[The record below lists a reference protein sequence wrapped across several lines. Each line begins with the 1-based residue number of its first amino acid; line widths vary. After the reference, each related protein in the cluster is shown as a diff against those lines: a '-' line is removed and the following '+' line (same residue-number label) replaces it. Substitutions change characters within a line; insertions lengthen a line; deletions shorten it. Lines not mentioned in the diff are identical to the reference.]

1 MISRRVVLTAA
12 REFQLTYFDLLTCW
26 RLLVTIRD
34 LDLVNHAHSLFSWC
48 PCLPSHSPSLRKD
61 CVDKDGVFN
70 GQNKVIKLNMY
81 SYDDQD
87 GVVTIPLCSIEGGG
101 GDGDCTDLAYA
112 IRHENFNGVLNGNDF
127 ALIILPNTSE
137 VVEGVLAEI
146 SPVKLNSDANVPADG
161 DDFETFGWG
170 RISTDDE
177 VAPPKIPNTVFLKY
191 LEDEQECEERMV
203 AGGGIAFEVS
213 TSMLCTIGDGTTSAY
228 RGDSGMRI

>member
-1 MISRRVVLTAA
+1 MASSS
-12 REFQLTYFDLLTCW
+12 
-26 RLLVTIRD
+26 LVA
-34 LDLVNHAHSLFSWC
+34 LSCV
-48 PCLPSHSPSLRKD
+48 KD
-61 CVDKDGVFN
+61 CVDDDGDFDAEES
-70 GQNKVIKLNMY
+70 VIKLNMY
-81 SYDDQD
+81 SYDDQNE
-87 GVVTIPLCSIEGGG
+87 VVTIPLCNIEGGG

-146 SPVKLNSDANVPADG
+146 SPVKLNSDINVPADG
-161 DDFETFGWG
+161 DDLETFGWG
-170 RISTDDE
+170 STSTDDQ